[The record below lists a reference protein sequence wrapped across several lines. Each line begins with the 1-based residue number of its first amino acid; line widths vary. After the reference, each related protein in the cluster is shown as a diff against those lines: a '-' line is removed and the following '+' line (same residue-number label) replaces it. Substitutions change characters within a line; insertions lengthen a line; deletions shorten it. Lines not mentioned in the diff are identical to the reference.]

1 MFIFENLEAYKK
13 AIALAKKIFSA
24 NKSIKDR
31 TIKDQ
36 LCRAVLSV
44 PLNIAEGQGRYHQKE
59 KRQFYCTAKGS
70 LYESLP
76 LVQLCFELQYFDA
89 AQYEEIY
96 GLMNEVG
103 RVLSGLI
110 RSVKGEE

>member
-24 NKSIKDR
+24 NR
-31 TIKDQ
+31 RIKDQ

-96 GLMNEVG
+96 GLMNEVVESY
-103 RVLSGLI
+103 RDLS
-110 RSVKGEE
+110 VQ